1 MVAAMQQ
8 QVFPAK
14 TNNNLVIKNPDKEI
28 RKSQQRSVR
37 L

>member
-28 RKSQQRSVR
+28 RKKSTKEC
-37 L
+37 